1 MATLKIVESIMTKN
15 PCYTQGRKMQVKGL
29 MLHSVGCPQ
38 PSAMAFIRNW
48 NSPTFDR
55 ACVHGFIDGNT
66 GEVYQTLPWDHR
78 GWHAGGSANNT
89 HIGVE
94 MCEPACIRYTQGA
107 TFACSDTAQARAV
120 AKRTYEAA
128 VLLFAQLCQ
137 LYALDPLADGVII
150 SHAEGYRRGVASN
163 HADPEHLWRQLSMP
177 NTMNGFRQDVK
188 AAMGGVSV
196 VSTPTVE
203 PVGVTATENDK
214 VVWDY
219 LFERIGNVYGVAGMM
234 GNLYSESGMKPTNLQ
249 NSFEKKLG
257 FDDISY
263 TAAVDSGIYTNF
275 ADDRAGYGLAQW
287 TYPTR
292 KSHLFDFSKSRGA
305 SIGDLSM
312 QLDFLW
318 KELTEGY
325 KGVLLILKSARSV
338 VEASNAVLMQFERP
352 TDQGESVQKRR
363 AGYGQTYY
371 NRFAEN
377 TVAVSAQP
385 LYRVRKSWDDK
396 ASQIGAFKVLENA
409 KIRADQNSG
418 YSVFDEN
425 GTMVYHS
432 EADEFSPFLVR
443 VTIDDLNIRTGPGTN
458 HALTGQFT
466 GVGTFTIL
474 EVRQGTGSKSGWGR
488 LKSGAGWI
496 ALDYVLRI

>member
-1 MATLKIVESIMTKN
+1 MATLKIIESIMTKN
-15 PCYTQGRKMQVKGL
+15 PCYTQGRKMKVKGL

-38 PSAMAFIRNW
+38 PGAMAFIRNW
-48 NSPTFDR
+48 DSPDFDR

-66 GEVYQTLPWDHR
+66 GEVYQTLPWDTR
-78 GWHAGGSANNT
+78 GWHAGGSANDT

-107 TFACSDTAQARAV
+107 TFTCSDTVQARAV
-120 AKRTYEAA
+120 AQRTYEAA

-137 LYALDPLADGVII
+137 MYSLDPLADGVII

-163 HADPEHLWRQLSMP
+163 HADPEHLWRQLSMS
-177 NTMNGFRQDVK
+177 NTMDGFRQDVK
-188 AAMGGVSV
+188 NAMGGAAVM
-196 VSTPTVE
+196 PAPAPAVE
-203 PVGVTATENDK
+203 PVAVAETENDRA
-214 VVWDY
+214 VWDY
-219 LFERIGNVYGVAGMM
+219 LYARIGNAYGAAGMM

-257 FDDISY
+257 LDDVSY

-292 KSHLFDFSKSRGA
+292 KSHLFEFAKSRGA

-325 KGVLLILKSARSV
+325 KGVLSVLKSAGSV
-338 VEASNAVLMQFERP
+338 EEASTAVLTQFERP
-352 TDQGESVQKRR
+352 ADQGEAVRKRR

-371 NRFAEN
+371 NRFA
-377 TVAVSAQP
+377 SAPAQT
-385 LYRVRKSWDDK
+385 LYRVRKSWEDK
-396 ASQIGAFKVLENA
+396 ASQLGAFRILENA
-409 KIRADQNSG
+409 KKRADKNPG
-418 YSVFDEN
+418 YSVFDES

-432 EADEFSPFLVR
+432 EAEEFSPFRVR
-443 VTIDDLNIRTGPGTN
+443 VTIDDLNIRTGPGIDN
-458 HALTGQFT
+458 PQTGLFT
-466 GVGTFTIL
+466 GIGTFTIL
-474 EVRQGTGSKSGWGR
+474 EVRQGAGSRSGWGR

-496 ALDYVLRI
+496 ALDYALRM